1 MAGNTFGKLFKIT
14 TFGESHGPLIG
25 VVIDGCPSNIVFDNE
40 LLYAELDKRKPGQ
53 SDITTNRNESD
64 LPEIV
69 SGVFENKTTG
79 APITILIKNIDAKSN
94 DYLIYK
100 DLFRP
105 SHADFTYWK
114 KYSHYDY
121 RGGGRSSAR
130 ETAVRVAA
138 GAVAKM
144 ILKETTIEIQTFTSQ
159 IGHLKLNKH
168 YSNYQLNLSTTNKVK
183 CPDIDLA
190 YQMETFI
197 QQIKSDGDSI
207 GGIVSCV
214 IRNCPAGLGEP
225 VFDKLEADLAKAML
239 SINASKGFEI
249 GSGFDS
255 AQLKGSENNDFFT
268 FNPEKGVF
276 PKQNNSGG
284 VLGGIS
290 TAEDIYFNVAF
301 KPTSTIEMNENF
313 ITKEGKEIILKNKKG
328 RHDPC
333 IVPRAVQVV
342 ESMAAIVLADHYLL
356 SKTLRN

>member
-1 MAGNTFGKLFKIT
+1 MAGNSFGKLFSIT

-25 VVIDGCPSNIVFDNE
+25 VVIDGCPSGIYFDME
-40 LLYAELDKRKPGQ
+40 LLIDELSKRKPGQ
-53 SDITTNRNESD
+53 SEVTTSRKESD

-79 APITILIKNIDAKSN
+79 APITILIKNTDAKSS

-100 DLFRP
+100 DIFRP
-105 SHADFTYWK
+105 SHADFAYWK
-114 KYSHYDY
+114 KYGHYDY

-144 ILKETTIEIQTFTSQ
+144 ILNKDNIIIQAFSSQ
-159 IGHLKLNKH
+159 IGHLKLQNDLSS
-168 YSNYQLNLSTTNKVK
+168 YDLNSTLQNNVK
-183 CPDIDLA
+183 CPDQQLA
-190 YQMETFI
+190 TQMEDL
-197 QQIKSDGDSI
+197 IKSLKNNGDSI

-214 IRNCPAGLGEP
+214 VKNCPPGLGEP
-225 VFDKLEADLAKAML
+225 VFDKLEADLAKAMM

-249 GSGFDS
+249 GSGFEAAS
-255 AQLKGSENNDFFT
+255 KKGSENNDYFMFT
-268 FNPEKGVF
+268 PERGVF
-276 PKQNNSGG
+276 PESNSAGG

-290 TAEDIYFNVAF
+290 SGEDIVFSVAF
-301 KPTSTIEMNENF
+301 KPTSTIAQKQRF
-313 ITKEGKEIILKNKKG
+313 INIEGEEIILKDKPG

-342 ESMAAIVLADHYLL
+342 ESMTAIVLADHLL
-356 SKTLRN
+356 QFKARKA